1 MNRSLLIPAVRRG
14 RVQVAGRRTA
24 CSRHRLLAVLA
35 ALIALSAYGGGAGLI
50 SGSLDLGV
58 TATARLPFHS
68 PVIGGLALIAVV
80 AGPSTALTWLA
91 ARGHRRTGD
100 ASIIAG
106 ILLVGWILI
115 ELAFIRELSFFQ
127 PLYVVLGML
136 LVRAGT
142 MIRQH
147 EAVRANAVDEP
158 AT

>member
-1 MNRSLLIPAVRRG
+1 MNRSSLIPAISRG

-50 SGSLDLGV
+50 SGLLDLGV

-68 PVIGGLALIAVV
+68 PVMGGLALIAVV
-80 AGPSTALTWLA
+80 AGPSTALAWLA

-115 ELAFIRELSFFQ
+115 ELAFIRELSFFHL
-127 PLYVVLGML
+127 LYFVLGML
-136 LVRAGT
+136 LVGPAPRSAST
-142 MIRQH
+142 R
-147 EAVRANAVDEP
+147 RYANAVDEP
-158 AT
+158 AA